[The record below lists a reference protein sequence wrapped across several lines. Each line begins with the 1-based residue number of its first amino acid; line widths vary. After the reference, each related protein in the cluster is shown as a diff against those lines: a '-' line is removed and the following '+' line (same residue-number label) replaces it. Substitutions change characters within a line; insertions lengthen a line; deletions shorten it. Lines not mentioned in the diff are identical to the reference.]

1 MCPQCGV
8 AVTAD
13 MRFCGSCGFPLGTQ
27 GAQPAE
33 TTHIDVPPATAAYP
47 PVPMPAPSSLQLD
60 MQSGTQ
66 SDPQANDCKNRKKPI
81 IIAILV
87 IIAVIALI
95 AGFVVWKSTN
105 RNSGDDSAQNG
116 SSTAQNADEQSN
128 KTKQNDAAKQTKD
141 CATTPDAGLESVE
154 KNGTTMIATVAFSA
168 HACGDTAWKGEDVTI
183 SIKDSSNEV
192 IASAV
197 YDFASD
203 PMQFTSGTAT
213 LELAY
218 AIGQYWRASDQIE
231 TKSTSM
237 VVQKGAT
244 PNGNAVA
251 SVGDARGGAN
261 IADSDAERYAQL
273 ALSWQL
279 SHDRSA
285 VS

>member
-81 IIAILV
+81 IIAIIV

-154 KNGTTMIATVAFSA
+154 KM
-168 HACGDTAWKGEDVTI
+168 E
-183 SIKDSSNEV
+183 
-192 IASAV
+192 
-197 YDFASD
+197 
-203 PMQFTSGTAT
+203 P
-213 LELAY
+213 
-218 AIGQYWRASDQIE
+218 R
-231 TKSTSM
+231 
-237 VVQKGAT
+237 
-244 PNGNAVA
+244 
-251 SVGDARGGAN
+251 
-261 IADSDAERYAQL
+261 
-273 ALSWQL
+273 
-279 SHDRSA
+279 
-285 VS
+285 